1 MTTSPDAPSRPATTR
16 ARWFAAELTMATE
29 DLGAVHE
36 EGVEHDATAVR
47 DAIVSPFAPSDE
59 R

>member
-1 MTTSPDAPSRPATTR
+1 VTTSPDAPSRPATTR

-29 DLGAVHE
+29 DVGPVHE
-36 EGVEHDATAVR
+36 AVVERDLTTER